1 MRRYFGALLTL
12 VLCLTACAPA
22 QPPDPDSSQDGHTFT
37 DDLGREVVVDSPQR
51 VAALT
56 GSFAD
61 IWCLAGGEESL
72 VAAAHDTWTSFDLG
86 LSGDVTDLGGIK
98 EPNLELLLAAQ
109 PDLVLASS
117 NTAAQVE
124 LAQTFETL
132 GLTVAYF
139 NVTNVEEYLHMLEIC
154 TDLTGAEEN
163 YHLHGLDLMERV
175 EAARARTDGSKPT
188 VLYVRA
194 TGSSCKV
201 KNSRDTVLG
210 EMLAD
215 LGCVNIA
222 DSASGLLEELSLEVI
237 LREDP
242 DHIFVV
248 LQGADPTAAAEILDR
263 TLLSNPAWQSLTA
276 VREGRYHVMDHK
288 LYNLKPN
295 GRWAEAYETL
305 ADILYPN

>member
-1 MRRYFGALLTL
+1 MKRIGWAVLALF
-12 VLCLTACAPA
+12 LCLTACAPV
-22 QPPDPDSSQDGHTFT
+22 PPSGDGPVEGYTFT
-37 DDLGREVVVDSPQR
+37 DDLGREVTVASVER

-61 IWCLAGGEESL
+61 IWCLAGGGDTL
-72 VAAAHDTWTSFDLG
+72 VAAAHDSWTSFDLRLG
-86 LSGDVTDLGGIK
+86 EDVTDLGGIK
-98 EPNLELLLAAQ
+98 EPNLERLLAAE

-117 NTAAQVE
+117 NTAAQAE
-124 LAQTFETL
+124 LAEAFEQM
-132 GLTVAYF
+132 GLTTAYF
-139 NVTNVEEYLHMLEIC
+139 NVTNVEEYLRMLKVC

-163 YHLHGLDLMERV
+163 YRLYGLDLLDQV
-175 EAARARTDGSKPT
+175 ERARDRVDGSAPT

-215 LGCVNIA
+215 LGCVNLA
-222 DSASGLLEELSLEVI
+222 DSTSGLLEDLSLEVI
-237 LREDP
+237 LQEDP
-242 DHIFVV
+242 DHIFLV
-248 LQGADPTAAAEILDR
+248 LQGAEPAAAQDLLNR

-276 VREGRYHVMDHK
+276 VREGRCHVMDHR

-295 GRWAEAYETL
+295 GRWGEAYERL
-305 ADILYPN
+305 AEILYPN

>member
-1 MRRYFGALLTL
+1 MKRWLGALLAL
-12 VLCLTACAPA
+12 ALCLAACAPA
-22 QPPDPDSSQDGHTFT
+22 PQSAPDGSKEGYTFT
-37 DDLGREVVVDSPQR
+37 DDLGREIVAVSPQR

-61 IWCLAGGEESL
+61 VWCLAGGESSL
-72 VAAAHDTWTSFDLG
+72 VAAAHDTWTSFELN

-98 EPNLELLLAAQ
+98 EPNLELLLATQ

-124 LAQTFETL
+124 LAETFEKM

-154 TDLTGAEEN
+154 TNLTGAEEQ
-163 YHLHGLDLMERV
+163 YRIHGLDLMERV
-175 EAARARTDGSKPT
+175 EAARARADGSRAT

-215 LGCVNIA
+215 LDCVNIA
-222 DSASGLLEELSLEVI
+222 DRADGLLEELSLEVI
-237 LREDP
+237 LKEDP
-242 DHIFVV
+242 DHIFLV
-248 LQGADPTAAAEILDR
+248 LQGADPTDAEQILER

-276 VREGRYHVMDHK
+276 VQEGNCHVMDHR

-295 GRWAEAYETL
+295 GRWAEAYENL